1 MDKEDVKETVLAL
14 IQESSTTLLQNQPLD
29 LQADLNEIGL
39 DSLSIVEIIFEL
51 ESRYSLVVDEER
63 MATMETVNDLIDMIV
78 QAV

>member
-1 MDKEDVKETVLAL
+1 MDKEDVKETVLSL
-14 IQESSTTLLQNQPLD
+14 IQESSTTLLQSQPLD

-63 MATMETVNDLIDMIV
+63 MVALETVNDLIEMIV
-78 QAV
+78 QAA